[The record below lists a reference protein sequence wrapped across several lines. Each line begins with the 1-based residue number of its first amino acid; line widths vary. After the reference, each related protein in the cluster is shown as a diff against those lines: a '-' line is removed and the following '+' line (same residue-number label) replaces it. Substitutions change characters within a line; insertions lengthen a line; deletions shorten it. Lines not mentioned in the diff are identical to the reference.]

1 MADSGNVWAATLNA
15 NGACIY
21 VAPLGTPLPTTATEA
36 LDNAFI
42 DLGWMSEDGFKNS
55 IKRDTTKHYAFGGD
69 VVKTTQDRYTETA
82 GFALLET
89 NADTLAVVYGTDNV
103 TVAGNTTTVEHSS
116 LMLDHQ
122 VFVFEYIDGDNVG
135 RVVMRDAQVTELADV
150 TYKHSDLKM
159 FDLTVDLFKTD
170 TGENAVY
177 EVIDYAPGS

>member
-1 MADSGNVWAATLNA
+1 
-15 NGACIY
+15 
-21 VAPLGTPLPTTATEA
+21 
-36 LDNAFI
+36 
-42 DLGWMSEDGFKNS
+42 
-55 IKRDTTKHYAFGGD
+55 
-69 VVKTTQDRYTETA
+69 VKTTQDRYTETA